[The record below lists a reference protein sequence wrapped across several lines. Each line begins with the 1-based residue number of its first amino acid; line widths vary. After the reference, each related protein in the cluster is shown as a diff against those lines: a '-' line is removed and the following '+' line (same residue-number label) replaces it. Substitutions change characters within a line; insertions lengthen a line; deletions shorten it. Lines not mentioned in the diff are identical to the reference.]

1 MEPLV
6 GAILIG
12 LPALWLVG
20 MAGYAYRDAARHGM
34 NPKKWAAISLAVPFF
49 GFSAYLFE
57 RDERD
62 YDPREDPYA
71 RGPFNVHE
79 SRNGDAPG
87 VTGGGADDAA
97 DEDRRGRG
105 R

>member
-1 MEPLV
+1 MDALV

-34 NPKKWAAISLAVPFF
+34 NARKWAAVSLFVPFF
-49 GFSAYLFE
+49 GFFAYLFE

-71 RGPFNVHE
+71 RGAYNVHE
-79 SRNGDAPG
+79 SR
-87 VTGGGADDAA
+87 
-97 DEDRRGRG
+97 DEE
-105 R
+105 